1 MKNNRK
7 RWKNGQNKS
16 PKVSL
21 RRLNQSPEQVER
33 NIFLLTTYNI
43 AAPTGKTITM
53 MILMMRTEKRVLDSM
68 KHTMNLGSMA
78 PARTFSM
85 WQALINFLCRCSSLL
100 CVEECFLCVWDC
112 VVICVKY
119 CQWIRSINLCR

>member
-33 NIFLLTTYNI
+33 NIFLLTTYSI
-43 AAPTGKTITM
+43 AAPPGKTITM

-68 KHTMNLGSMA
+68 NGTMNLGSMVA
-78 PARTFSM
+78 S
-85 WQALINFLCRCSSLL
+85 
-100 CVEECFLCVWDC
+100 
-112 VVICVKY
+112 
-119 CQWIRSINLCR
+119 